1 MPAAPLPWNEG
12 ERITALL
19 RAAILDTGPEE
30 FFEDAVDSVVA
41 ATGAS
46 IALVCL
52 IDERR
57 QWFKARRGVTASET
71 PRELSICA
79 HTILGDQPVVVTDAR
94 IDGRFADNPLVA
106 APRGMRAYAGA
117 PIILESGAR
126 IGTVCAIS
134 ETPRDWSDAGIA
146 QIVRC
151 ARMVARHI
159 DARRAY
165 IEQDRTRFLE
175 LALERA
181 ELRHKALTG
190 AISEGMVVQGPSGAI
205 IDSNPAA
212 WSILGLSE
220 DELFGRV
227 SRDPRWRAIKPNGQ
241 DFPGEEHPAM
251 VTLRTGR
258 PLNDVLMGIETPDG
272 ERRWITISSR
282 PVCRASGRV
291 DQVITVFR
299 RIGVLREPVA
309 APGASSR

>member
-1 MPAAPLPWNEG
+1 MPPAPLPWNEG

-19 RAAILDTGPEE
+19 RAAILDTSAED
-30 FFEDAVDSVVA
+30 FFEDVVDTVAA
-41 ATGAS
+41 ATGAP
-46 IALVCL
+46 IAMVCL

-57 QWFKARRGVTASET
+57 QWFKARRGVLASET
-71 PRELSICA
+71 PREYSVCA
-79 HTILGDQPVVVTDAR
+79 YTILGDQPLLITDAR
-94 IDGRFADNPLVA
+94 QDARLADNPLVQ
-106 APRGMRAYAGA
+106 APDGLRAYAGA
-117 PIILESGAR
+117 PIVLEGGAR
-126 IGTVCAIS
+126 IGTVCALS
-134 ETPRDWSDAGIA
+134 DTPRAWSEGDVA
-146 QIVRC
+146 QLVRS
-151 ARMVARHI
+151 ARMAARHI

-227 SRDPRWRAIKPNGQ
+227 SRDPRWRAIKANGE

-251 VTLRTGR
+251 VTLRTGE
-258 PLNDVLMGIETPDG
+258 PMNDVLMGIETPEG

-299 RIGVLREPVA
+299 RIGTLREPPAGHA
-309 APGASSR
+309 ATSR